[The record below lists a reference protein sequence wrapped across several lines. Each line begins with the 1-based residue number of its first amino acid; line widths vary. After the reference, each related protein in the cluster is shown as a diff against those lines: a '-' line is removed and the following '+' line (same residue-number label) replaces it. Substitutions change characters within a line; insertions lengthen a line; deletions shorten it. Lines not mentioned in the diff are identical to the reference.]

1 MDERPDSV
9 GKDDD
14 VITSVGRDIDGFNSV
29 SVGNN
34 DDAMTMTS
42 LECICNLS
50 IIFLPLFFIESYER

>member
-14 VITSVGRDIDGFNSV
+14 VITSVG
-29 SVGNN
+29 NN
-34 DDAMTMTS
+34 DDVITMTS